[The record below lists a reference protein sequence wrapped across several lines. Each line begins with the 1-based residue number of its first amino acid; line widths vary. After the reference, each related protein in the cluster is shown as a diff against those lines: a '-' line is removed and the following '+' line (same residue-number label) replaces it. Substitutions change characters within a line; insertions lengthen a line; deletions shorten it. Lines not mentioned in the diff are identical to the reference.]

1 MGTAESKIVCLFASE
16 AAQVGCSAYCSVLA
30 ASRLGAWI
38 FARTLHPLDRLLL
51 RLSRGR
57 VSIPGVLTGLPVVM
71 LTTIGAKS
79 GKLRTVPVVGLSDGD
94 KVVVIASN
102 FGQARHPA
110 WYYNLRAHPEATLE
124 LPGRTGRYL
133 AREATP
139 AEWQIYWRRAAICT
153 LAFPPISSVRMGE
166 PSRSLC

>member
-1 MGTAESKIVCLFASE
+1 MLFAKPPSRLQRLLQHLP
-16 AAQVGCSAYCSVLA
+16 ASQLGASVL
-30 ASRLGAWI
+30 
-38 FARTLHPLDRLLL
+38 ARTLHPFDRLLL

-57 VSIPGVLTGLPVVM
+57 VSIPGVLTGLPVIM

-79 GKLRTVPVVGLSDGD
+79 GKLRTVPVVGLHDGD

-102 FGQARHPA
+102 FGRTHHPA

-124 LPGRTGRYL
+124 LPGRTGAYR

-139 AEWQIYWRRAAICT
+139 TERETYWRRASDLYIGFPKYQQRTHGRAIAIFVLT
-153 LAFPPISSVRMGE
+153 PQAK
-166 PSRSLC
+166 

>member
-1 MGTAESKIVCLFASE
+1 LLQYLPASP
-16 AAQVGCSAYCSVLA
+16 
-30 ASRLGAWI
+30 LGAWA

-51 RLSRGR
+51 RLSHGR
-57 VSIPGVLTGLPVVM
+57 VSVPGVLTGLPVIM

-79 GKLRTVPVVGLSDGD
+79 GKRRTVPVVGLAEGD

-102 FGQARHPA
+102 YGQTQHPA

-124 LPGRTGRYL
+124 LPGGRSGAYQ

-139 AEWQIYWRRAAICT
+139 AERETYWRRAADIY
-153 LAFPPISSVRMGE
+153 LGFPAYQQRTHGRIIPAIVLT
-166 PSRSLC
+166 PQAA

>member
-1 MGTAESKIVCLFASE
+1 MPFVAKPPSRLQRILQHLPAS
-16 AAQVGCSAYCSVLA
+16 Q
-30 ASRLGAWI
+30 LGAWT

-51 RLSRGR
+51 RLSHGR
-57 VSIPGVLTGLPVVM
+57 VSVPGVLTGLPVIM

-102 FGQARHPA
+102 YGQAHHPA
-110 WYYNLRAHPEATLE
+110 WYYNLRAHPEVTLD
-124 LPGRTGRYL
+124 LPGRTGTYL

-139 AEWQIYWRRAAICT
+139 TEWQTYWHRAADLYIG
-153 LAFPPISSVRMGE
+153 FPAYQQRTHGRAIPIIVLTPQTE
-166 PSRSLC
+166 